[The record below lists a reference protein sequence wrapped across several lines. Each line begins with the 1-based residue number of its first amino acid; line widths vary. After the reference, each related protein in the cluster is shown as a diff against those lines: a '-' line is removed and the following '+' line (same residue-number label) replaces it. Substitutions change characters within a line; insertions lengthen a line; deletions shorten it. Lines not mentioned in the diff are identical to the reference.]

1 MKKSIYIICVCLSVS
16 YLSLAASGS
25 ATPPSKTV
33 PVTIAEGYQGMN
45 RSTLKD
51 AQTQFGKARNIFYSP
66 YYVLVQNVSGYIT
79 DIVYILDKNGKYVAF
94 YHVNNG
100 GGISRQILTGVQMVK
115 INGTTYKLTA
125 QQDGILVTDSVN
137 NMSYLVKKGG

>member
-1 MKKSIYIICVCLSVS
+1 MKRIICVICVCISVS
-16 YLSLAASGS
+16 YFSLASQSSSSEASN
-25 ATPPSKTV
+25 TV
-33 PVTIAEGYQGMN
+33 PVTTATGYQGIN

-51 AQTQFGKARNIFYSP
+51 AQTQYGQIRNIFYSP

-79 DIVYILDKNGKYVAF
+79 DVVYILDKNGKYVAF

-100 GGISRQILTGVQMVK
+100 GGVTRQVLVGTQMVK

-137 NMSYLVKKGG
+137 NTSYLVKKGG